1 MHRFKSVAA
10 TAPARKIITQV
21 LGIILLTGTITSLY
35 SSSSYITKAQAQSV
49 DKLIDD
55 IDCDNIDLNGNDINN
70 DALPE
75 P

>member
-1 MHRFKSVAA
+1 LLLLHQQEKLLH
-10 TAPARKIITQV
+10 K
-21 LGIILLTGTITSLY
+21 LLTGTITSLY